1 MATKSKTDTP
11 HEQRMNAQFPSKPGC
26 ITATPL
32 SVDIASVR
40 RGEHA
45 PSEVPWLLPANR
57 AILNRRSEIASE
69 TRFDRSNPADMRE
82 YSDRIRASLNNQDAA
97 ADLAA
102 YRIFELTSDVMASP
116 FALGAFQGINLSD
129 DELPG
134 IIRPRSRNYQRFT
147 IRTIG
152 QDGGS
157 RQDQIKTT
165 KAFSAYEMDLISTD
179 KVEYN
184 LYDIQQGDVEGVEI
198 ANSAL
203 EYDMDMKID
212 SLAESNMFA
221 AKTVSGLRDLLNIHP
236 LIVSANLPDTNYL
249 DLNSLHAGNS
259 GVLTI
264 EKLKSILDHIAK
276 FGAVGGDGVGETL
289 TIQSIVMS
297 PQNLRDPWDFIDLV
311 ASGDG
316 SVKPLPGETVPRE
329 VRNQIFQTG
338 MFTSAWGQNFSW
350 IPNGRIAKGRMY
362 VFTNQPLGWFFTKT
376 NFDRLIRW
384 DGPDNIEQNY
394 GQMVLQRCL
403 QFVIPDLWKHR
414 VLICDL

>member
-1 MATKSKTDTP
+1 MATSRKTDTP
-11 HEQRMNAQFPSKPGC
+11 HEERLNAQYPNRPGC

-32 SVDIASVR
+32 VADIASVR

-45 PSEVPWLLPANR
+45 PSEVSWLLPANR
-57 AILNRRSEIASE
+57 AILNRRAEIATE
-69 TRFDRSNPADMRE
+69 NRFDRSNPADMRE
-82 YSDRIRASLNNQDAA
+82 YSDRIRAASDNPDRARE
-97 ADLAA
+97 LAA

-116 FALGAFQGINLSD
+116 FALGAFQGINLSA
-129 DELPG
+129 DELPS

-152 QDGGS
+152 QDGGA

-165 KAFSAYEMDLISTD
+165 KAFEAYEMDMISTD

-184 LYDIQQGDVEGVEI
+184 IYDIQQGSVEGVEI
-198 ANSAL
+198 ADRELA
-203 EYDMDMKID
+203 YDMDMKID
-212 SLAESNMFA
+212 YTAETNMFA
-221 AKTVSGLRDLLNIHP
+221 AKTISGLRALLNIHP

-249 DLNSLHAGNS
+249 DLNTMHAGNA

-264 EKLKSILDHIAK
+264 EKLKSILDHMAK
-276 FGAVGGDGVGETL
+276 FGAVGGDGVGESL
-289 TIQSIVMS
+289 AIQSIVMS

-316 SVKPLPGETVPRE
+316 TVKPLPGETVPRE
-329 VRNQIFQTG
+329 VRNQIFQSG

-376 NFDRLIRW
+376 EFDRLIRW

-394 GQMVLQRCL
+394 GQVVMQRCL
-403 QFVIPDLWKHR
+403 QFIIPDLWKHR